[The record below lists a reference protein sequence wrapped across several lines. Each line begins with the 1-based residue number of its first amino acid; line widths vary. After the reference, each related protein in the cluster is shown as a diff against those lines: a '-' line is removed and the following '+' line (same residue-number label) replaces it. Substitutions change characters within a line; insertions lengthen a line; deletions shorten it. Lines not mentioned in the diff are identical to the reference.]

1 MGCISRSVSYLRH
14 KDISGALFPTGGQL
28 YEGQSDSETGKSL
41 YYYVSNTH
49 VLIEICHPLAR
60 AGPNESWTAQPG

>member
-14 KDISGALFPTGGQL
+14 KEISGALFPTDGQL

-41 YYYVSNTH
+41 YCMQVRH
-49 VLIEICHPLAR
+49 VLIEICHSLTI